1 MKGCKSAAP
10 TQQVTNQLKGLPE
23 SAENLTE
30 RQVNNTDASWP
41 WVTASVYKHRAL
53 TCRITDEPQFGQTA
67 SASPLKRHLI
77 NALLFCLRKRQHVF
91 RTPWLDVVVQKRG
104 EENKKKLMTGHFH
117 VTYRDTLSARSRWAR
132 QSTTRSRRSELNVHL
147 FHQISVFTPQE
158 RWGWWSM
165 NLDHSVI
172 RTGATVADKASLIQG
187 LLSLFFWRRKK
198 NTQIWSWMKREWE
211 KSSDKLHTHHLTQ
224 HLSEGDVLKK
234 IKIKIEI
241 SLWESAG

>member
-104 EENKKKLMTGHFH
+104 EENKKSWWQGTFMLLI
-117 VTYRDTLSARSRWAR
+117 VTHYQPDQDGPDKVPPGPVGRSWMFICFIK
-132 QSTTRSRRSELNVHL
+132 S
-147 FHQISVFTPQE
+147 
-158 RWGWWSM
+158 
-165 NLDHSVI
+165 
-172 RTGATVADKASLIQG
+172 
-187 LLSLFFWRRKK
+187 LSLLLRRDEVGGPW
-198 NTQIWSWMKREWE
+198 I
-211 KSSDKLHTHHLTQ
+211 
-224 HLSEGDVLKK
+224 
-234 IKIKIEI
+234 
-241 SLWESAG
+241 